1 MDFSLTQDQKMVRD
15 MVREFATKELEP
27 IAAEIDES
35 REFPKATIK
44 KMAELGL
51 MGVVIPEEYG
61 GAGMDFTTLAIICEE
76 ISRVCATH
84 GVITAVTNSLC
95 AWPIYHFGTEEQRK
109 KYLPDLTSG
118 KKLGAIGITE
128 PNAGSDPASME
139 TTAVD
144 KGDHWVLNG
153 TKAWITNAEAAETFV
168 VFAYTNPEERHK
180 GMSAFIIEKD
190 FEGFSIGKHE
200 NLMGI
205 RATGNTELIMDECK
219 VPKENLL
226 GGEGNGFKVV
236 MGTLDVSRIDI
247 GAQGVGISQGAIDAS
262 VKYAKE
268 RVQFGK
274 PIAEFEMIQDMI
286 AQMATRTDAARLL
299 VYRAASMKD
308 AGAQRFTR
316 EAAMAKYYASQ
327 VGREVAYDAIQIHG
341 ALGYDKSYPMERIY
355 RDVKLDEIG
364 EGTSE
369 IQKIVISRNIMDLKK
384 KKK

>member
-1 MDFSLTQDQKMVRD
+1 MDFSLSQDQKMVRD
-15 MVREFATKELEP
+15 MVREFATNEIEP

-51 MGVVIPEEYG
+51 MGVIIPEKYG

-95 AWPIYHFGTEEQRK
+95 GWPIYNFGTEEQRK
-109 KYLPDLTSG
+109 KYLPDLASG

-168 VFAYTNPEERHK
+168 VFAYTDPDERHK
-180 GMSAFIIEKD
+180 GMSAFIVEKD

-205 RATGNTELIMDECK
+205 RATGNTELIMDECR
-219 VPKENLL
+219 VPAENLL

-247 GAQGVGISQGAIDAS
+247 GAQGVGISQGALDAS
-262 VKYAKE
+262 VKYANE

-274 PIAEFEMIQDMI
+274 PIAKFEMIQDMI
-286 AQMATRTDAARLL
+286 AQMASKTDAARLL
-299 VYRAASMKD
+299 VYRAAAMKD
-308 AGAQRFTR
+308 AGAERFTR
-316 EAAMAKYYASQ
+316 EAAMAKYFAAET
-327 VGREVAYDAIQIHG
+327 VVEVTRMAVQIHG
-341 ALGYDKSYPMERIY
+341 GNGYSKEYPVERMY
-355 RDVKLDEIG
+355 RDAKIVEIY
-364 EGTSE
+364 EGTSQ
-369 IQKIVISRNIMDLKK
+369 IQKIVIARETLKK
-384 KKK
+384 